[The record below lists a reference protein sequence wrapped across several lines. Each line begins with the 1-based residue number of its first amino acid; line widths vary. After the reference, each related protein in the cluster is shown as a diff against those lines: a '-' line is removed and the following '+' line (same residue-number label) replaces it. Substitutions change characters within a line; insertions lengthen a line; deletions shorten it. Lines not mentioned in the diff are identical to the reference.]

1 METIPRPSRR
11 SSEVRRIRCG
21 VGDLPCPR
29 HRGPRGWG
37 IEASDRQTRFSTLEL
52 TGVLKKPLC
61 KVDVAVQQ
69 VGDDAPLIAHR
80 SS

>member
-11 SSEVRRIRCG
+11 SSEVRRIRRG

-29 HRGPRGWG
+29 HRGPRSWG

-52 TGVLKKPLC
+52 TGVFEETALQSGCRGPTSWRTMHPL
-61 KVDVAVQQ
+61 
-69 VGDDAPLIAHR
+69 
-80 SS
+80 